1 MKIYGWHLVEIWSR
15 LEVGQITIKDMKVL
29 RIPPYLYSTVS
40 WIQTD
45 PNNTEN
51 PCGRECVRTPNGA
64 LTAKYKAQWRCWRCH
79 TLKQA
84 YRINKASQAWRSF
97 LIVQLVVRVARLGL
111 NPPSQGGPDA
121 RALAAAFSPTR
132 SFGRFEHRYSPC
144 PLLCQVATQRP

>member
-1 MKIYGWHLVEIWSR
+1 MR
-15 LEVGQITIKDMKVL
+15 LALQVAMYLKLPQRESD
-29 RIPPYLYSTVS
+29 YLYSTVS

-97 LIVQLVVRVARLGL
+97 LIVQVCAWSKPQRLPKPMAGEA
-111 NPPSQGGPDA
+111 SQTWCANDQ
-121 RALAAAFSPTR
+121 PTI
-132 SFGRFEHRYSPC
+132 
-144 PLLCQVATQRP
+144 V